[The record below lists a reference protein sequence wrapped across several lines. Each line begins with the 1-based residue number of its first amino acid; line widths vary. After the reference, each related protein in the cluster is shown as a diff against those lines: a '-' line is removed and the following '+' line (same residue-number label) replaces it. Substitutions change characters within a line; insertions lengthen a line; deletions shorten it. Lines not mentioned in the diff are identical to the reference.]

1 MERVGSFMALAG
13 VVSAIASF
21 FNAELRILF
30 WIESWG
36 DTMAWVIR
44 LVLIAGGA
52 ALIAMSRNQV
62 ATPAP
67 ATDAGD
73 TPLVR

>member
-13 VVSAIASF
+13 VVI
-21 FNAELRILF
+21 
-30 WIESWG
+30 
-36 DTMAWVIR
+36 V
-44 LVLIAGGA
+44 GGA

-62 ATPAP
+62 ASPAP